1 MKHMNLMKCLLALCY
16 LGVIAACS
24 SENAIV
30 ENVKVILLPPIV
42 KVQHLKRILVLN
54 ISQTFIVTKRSCSCS
69 WEKTTLLPPNFLT

>member
-30 ENVKVILLPPIV
+30 ENVKVTLIRQNEMYCFC
-42 KVQHLKRILVLN
+42 K
-54 ISQTFIVTKRSCSCS
+54 TKCDY
-69 WEKTTLLPPNFLT
+69 FLQNEMY